1 MFAFWQRAATTVFP
15 LETLEEV
22 TEASFF
28 YPEFFLLKM
37 VNLPAASHDC
47 DDKRV
52 SSPPLAT
59 IC

>member
-22 TEASFF
+22 TEAPFFFSRIFSF
-28 YPEFFLLKM
+28 K
-37 VNLPAASHDC
+37 VIDLPAARHDC